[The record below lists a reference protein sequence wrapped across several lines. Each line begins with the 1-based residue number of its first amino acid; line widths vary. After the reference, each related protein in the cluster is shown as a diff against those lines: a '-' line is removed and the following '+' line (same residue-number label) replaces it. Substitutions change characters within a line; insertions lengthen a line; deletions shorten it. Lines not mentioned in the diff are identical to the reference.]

1 MRRAGVQS
9 GDGDKYKDDDR
20 SASRFAKKKRENFQ
34 RVCDAVEAERYKI
47 VWFWSTSR
55 QTRGDVPLDEL
66 AAASVKAGVLWC
78 INGQLLNPAND
89 DDMLIAGINNLIDK
103 QYSARISK
111 DSHGAAASRSRWPR
125 KAPHGPVIY
134 EGTHRK
140 YDPDVM
146 VKGRHKFIRDVPGDV
161 YDGNELEPSWR
172 KNSHAYR
179 VVCEIFGPGSRGVIR
194 CSSIR
199 RDLEDRV
206 DADAAP
212 RKNTDTPTPL
222 EPGPRVRWDRD
233 RSPSYI
239 GKRAWHAESGKDA
252 RAGSRRSWDA
262 A

>member
-1 MRRAGVQS
+1 MTRTRYRWPGTEPGHSFRDDEIAGLPAAGYFRVSSNPDDTETKSVDDQETEYDGWVRRAGVQS

-66 AAASVKAGVLWC
+66 AKSSVKAGVLWC

-111 DSHGAAASRSRWPR
+111 DSRRGCKSIALAG
-125 KAPHGPVIY
+125 KPHGPVIY
-134 EGTHRK
+134 GYTRK

-146 VKGRHKFIRDVPGDV
+146 VKGRPKFIRDVPDV
-161 YDGNELEPSWR
+161 FGANGRPLE
-172 KNSHAYR
+172 NSPAY
-179 VVCEIFGPGSRGVIR
+179 VVCEIYGP
-194 CSSIR
+194 
-199 RDLEDRV
+199 D
-206 DADAAP
+206 
-212 RKNTDTPTPL
+212 
-222 EPGPRVRWDRD
+222 
-233 RSPSYI
+233 
-239 GKRAWHAESGKDA
+239 
-252 RAGSRRSWDA
+252 RAG
-262 A
+262 